1 MKVVKIFYK
10 LKSYIGI
17 SVFTKSYALI
27 SFILLF
33 LQQNKNIIM
42 SNRISIELRN
52 KARKFGLCDEWF
64 NEWNE
69 TSSKQELIDKYIKGI
84 DFALQHH
91 YPSNQYIRD
100 NFELELLRKNNILVD
115 DERSL
120 LNPRVAVILGNTKA
134 KIRVNDLSRSV
145 IYIRDNSVVDII
157 AKNNSFIIVHLFDN
171 ASTIIKTEDTP
182 NILVLKHSKNIKV
195 AAPKSVNIKEELE
208 YLK

>member
-1 MKVVKIFYK
+1 
-10 LKSYIGI
+10 
-17 SVFTKSYALI
+17 
-27 SFILLF
+27 
-33 LQQNKNIIM
+33 M